1 MSRCVLCF
9 FVMCCLAFFVHANE
23 VSLPKNNAD
32 ISEVI
37 HFLKKN
43 SINSPKIVISYIE
56 DNKLTQKAFSNEEK
70 IKVLSYYAQAN
81 QFIGEIEKA
90 NAMLTEAFTI
100 ISKSYVSADTQA
112 IALFVRAAI
121 SSETTQYTQAINDLN
136 MIIALYPKDS
146 NNKNIGKTYQTL
158 ADTYLQINDYKNTF
172 DALYKS
178 QFVFKA
184 IKDQTMLAVSYG
196 RLGSVYRSIGD
207 FDKALENMLK
217 SLKALEGTQAERRVA
232 ITYNNTAIIYKDLG
246 RYDEAINLH
255 KRSLN
260 LKEKI
265 GYQRGMVYSYNNLG
279 ETYRL
284 KGDKVQAQRYLDEA
298 QALAVK
304 LNNTMLLGSTY
315 LYRARIAK
323 ENNKLE
329 QALTHLDNAMTIY
342 QKRNSKARISEAW
355 VEYGDIYF
363 AQDDFVKAETSYQHA
378 IELSQAVQKN
388 VVTFAA
394 YEGLVNALKQQQ
406 NYQKALN
413 ALIVYQGLKSALFD
427 KQSQQRLESLI
438 VENQLFHAQQKLK
451 LAQQE
456 GKLKQ
461 AELERVET
469 HRNWSAFTL
478 VVIFIISWLIY
489 RKVQQHNRIKM
500 EVQAREA
507 LEESE
512 RRLNL
517 ALWGSGD
524 TLWDWDLSH
533 GEITRNNLPVESRL
547 AERTLGLNTEAL
559 KDYVHPDDYLSLS
572 QAFDAHINKKTPFFE
587 ANYRVLD
594 KQGEWRWLLDRG
606 KVVDTDEHGKALRIT
621 GTQRDITKLKQQEV
635 ALLELNSE
643 LEQRVAQRTTELAT
657 MNQQL
662 MHTIEKLEVAQEY
675 IIEAEKHAALGSMV
689 AGLAHEINT
698 PLGTAITAVSH
709 LKMQTV
715 TTESQFKSK
724 TLSSQA
730 FESFLNDVNNS
741 SELIESGVGKAGEL
755 VERFKLLAGKNSE
768 QKPTVINL
776 STLLLESFKVALNTL
791 QRDPETA
798 NLTISGDVELVSFA
812 ATLAQVFNIIV
823 ENALLHADVPY
834 VEITCELSK
843 VGSGVE
849 INFYDN
855 GKNIEVG
862 DEKRIFEPF
871 YTRKRQCGYA
881 GLGLHIAYN
890 NVTQDLNGSIE
901 CYRDASKGLGYK
913 IKLPSIE
920 N

>member
-1 MSRCVLCF
+1 MSCRT
-9 FVMCCLAFFVHANE
+9 
-23 VSLPKNNAD
+23 
-32 ISEVI
+32 
-37 HFLKKN
+37 FLL
-43 SINSPKIVISYIE
+43 SIVIFSALFTSTQSVSQTDEQIAIDEALSYLEKNAIDDAQEAIKFIE
-56 DNKLTQKAFSNEEK
+56 SSDLLARELSVENNVKL
-70 IKVLSYYAQAN
+70 LSYYARAQ
-81 QFIGEIEKA
+81 QFIGALDKA
-90 NAMLTEAFTI
+90 NSILDSAFTLI
-100 ISKSYVSADTQA
+100 TSNTVSADTT
-112 IALFVRAAI
+112 ALALLVRAAI
-121 SSETTQYTQAINDLN
+121 HNEKAHYDLAIADLRA
-136 MIIALYPKDS
+136 ILTLYPADT
-146 NNKNIGKTYQTL
+146 NNKNIGLAYNNL
-158 ADTYLQINDYKNTF
+158 ADTHLLFNDYKNTF

-184 IKDQTMLAVSYG
+184 IKDQNMLAVSYG
-196 RLGSVYRSIGD
+196 RLGSTYRTIGD

-217 SLKALEGTQAERRVA
+217 SLKVLEGTQSERRLA

-246 RYDEAINLH
+246 RYDEAIDLH

-279 ETYRL
+279 ETHRL
-284 KGDKVQAQRYLDEA
+284 KGDMAEAQRYLDKA
-298 QALAVK
+298 QTLAVA
-304 LNNTMLLGSTY
+304 LNNSMLLGSTY

-323 ENNKLE
+323 QKNQLAP
-329 QALTHLDNAMTIY
+329 ALTHLENAMAIY
-342 QKRNSKARISEAW
+342 QKRNAKSRIAEAL

-363 AQDDFVKAETSYQHA
+363 NQQRYMQAQESYQSA
-378 IELSQAVQKN
+378 IDISQEVKKN

-394 YEGLVNALKQQQ
+394 YQGLVEVLTKQQQ
-406 NYQKALN
+406 YQKALN
-413 ALIVYQGLKSALFD
+413 ALIVYHDLKAALFD

-438 VENQLFHAQQKLK
+438 VENQLFNAQQKLK
-451 LAQQE
+451 IAQQE

-478 VVIFIISWLIY
+478 VVIFVISWLIY

-524 TLWDWDLSH
+524 TLWDWDLIH
-533 GEITRNNLPVESRL
+533 GEITRDNLPAQSRL
-547 AERTLGLNTEAL
+547 AERALGLNTEVL
-559 KDYVHPDDYLSLS
+559 KDYVHPDDYLSLT

-606 KVVDTDEHGKALRIT
+606 KVVETDESGKALRIT

-730 FESFLNDVNNS
+730 FENFLNDVNNS

-755 VERFKLLAGKNSE
+755 VERFKLLAGKNSA

-776 STLLLESFKVALNTL
+776 ATLLLESFKVALNTL

-812 ATLAQVFNIIV
+812 ATLAQVFNILV

-834 VEITCELSK
+834 VQITCELSEA
-843 VGSGVE
+843 GSGVE

-871 YTRKRQCGYA
+871 YTRKRQRGYA

-920 N
+920 S